1 MSLVGFTLLGSIEA
15 PSLTGTASDVPLL
28 VKPNTEFTVAMLASL
43 DVGGGDLRF
52 SSDEA
57 GLTQLACEIVD
68 GLDVVWVST
77 DGLSVATGLTIYVWG
92 DNTGASQPATGAA
105 FGRDAV
111 WVDYR
116 AIYHLSET
124 ANTAAGGYLDSTGNG
139 YDGTGVNMSEANRT
153 LPSGLIG
160 SGFNGTDESI
170 TLPLSIFP
178 TTAQPDYTVM
188 YFAQPDIL
196 SVDSRVFM
204 LGNTSNDDDVIVTW
218 MDAGGTGD
226 GWALN
231 TKNSGV
237 NLTLGANDNNAQ
249 AGRWDFIANKFTS
262 TQAFIRVNGSQ
273 TASGSLGG
281 SAVGRTIDEAH
292 IGKLVGGSTTYM
304 NGGISELR
312 LALETLGDDE
322 LDIIYDNQST
332 TGAWWIAADAGGAIS
347 VTESLTA
354 LTIDSFNPSID
365 FTGVV
370 SVTESLTNLN
380 LNSFNPRIGLTATL
394 TVTES
399 LTSLEFNAF
408 NPVVTLTP
416 PNTIIVTEA
425 TTSLT
430 IGSFDP
436 TITFSGTISVTES
449 LTNLDFRSYRP
460 AILVGEK
467 DYSNIFYGVASQQVA
482 FTGTS
487 VSSTFSGTIKQ
498 APDFSGIIKTS
509 TFSGVSK

>member
-1 MSLVGFTLLGSIEA
+1 MSLVGFTLLGSLEA
-15 PSLTGTASDVPLL
+15 PSLTGSASDVPLL

-57 GLTQLACEIVD
+57 GTTQLACEIVD

-92 DNTGASQPATGAA
+92 DNTGASQPAVGAA

-116 AIYHLSET
+116 AVYHLSET

-139 YDGTGVNMSEANRT
+139 YDGTGISMLLSNRT
-153 LPSGLIG
+153 TPSGLIG
-160 SGFNGTDESI
+160 SGFNGTADYI
-170 TLPLSIFP
+170 DLPTSVFP
-178 TTAQPDYTVM
+178 TAVQDDFTVTAWAQPDTLTQDQRLVN
-188 YFAQPDIL
+188 L
-196 SVDSRVFM
+196 GDST
-204 LGNTSNDDDVIVTW
+204 GNEDVLTLW
-218 MDAGGTGD
+218 MDKDAGGTG
-226 GWALN
+226 WAAI
-231 TKNSGV
+231 TKVGDPPVNFIAGV
-237 NLTLGANDNNAQ
+237 DSNDAQ
-249 AGRWDFIANKFTS
+249 AARWDYVGARVSSSQIQTL
-262 TQAFIRVNGSQ
+262 VNGSVGDT
-273 TASGSLGG
+273 TAITEVN
-281 SAVGRTIDEAH
+281 VGRVIDEAF
-292 IGKLVGGSTTYM
+292 IGRLSSTYM
-304 NGGISELR
+304 DGGISSLKIS
-312 LALETLGDDE
+312 LATRDLTAIAIE
-322 LDIIYDNQST
+322 YDNQSAV
-332 TGAWWIAADAGGAIS
+332 GAWWIAEDAGGAIS

-354 LTIDSFNPSID
+354 LTIDNFNPSID

-380 LNSFNPRIGLTATL
+380 LNSFNPTIGLTATL

-399 LTSLEFNAF
+399 LTNLEFNSLD
-408 NPVVTLTP
+408 PIVTLTP

-425 TTSLT
+425 TTSL
-430 IGSFDP
+430 IIDSFDP

-449 LTNLDFRSYRP
+449 LTNLDFRAYRP
-460 AILVGEK
+460 TVQVGAK
-467 DYSNIFYGVASQQVA
+467 DYSNIFYGVAPQQVT

-498 APDFSGIIKTS
+498 APDFSGIITTS

>member
-1 MSLVGFTLLGSIEA
+1 
-15 PSLTGTASDVPLL
+15 
-28 VKPNTEFTVAMLASL
+28 MLASL

-57 GLTQLACEIVD
+57 GTTQLACEIVD

-170 TLPLSIFP
+170 TIPLSVFP

-188 YFAQPDIL
+188 CFAQPDIL

-237 NLTLGANDNNAQ
+237 NLTLGDNDNNAQ
-249 AGRWDFIANKFTS
+249 AGRWDFITNKFTS

-332 TGAWWIAADAGGAIS
+332 TGSWWVASDVAGGTTGTITQNTAAFTQSLAGSTVAPPTTGTINQSATAFTQSALGSVTQLGITGVITQAIS
-347 VTESLTA
+347 AFTQSLA
-354 LTIDSFNPSID
+354 GD
-365 FTGVV
+365 VV
-370 SVTESLTNLN
+370 SSGVNGSITQTTGSFTQALLGNTVLNVT
-380 LNSFNPRIGLTATL
+380 G
-394 TVTES
+394 TVTQSSSAFTQS
-399 LTSLEFNAF
+399 LIGTTAEQISG
-408 NPVVTLTP
+408 
-416 PNTIIVTEA
+416 IITQSV
-425 TTSLT
+425 S
-430 IGSFDP
+430 SF
-436 TITFSGTISVTES
+436 TQS
-449 LTNLDFRSYRP
+449 
-460 AILVGEK
+460 LVGEVPAQWIDK
-467 DYSNIFYGVASQQVA
+467 PRAVTIWGDNTPV
-482 FTGTS
+482 FTLWTD
-487 VSSTFSGTIKQ
+487 K
-498 APDFSGIIKTS
+498 
-509 TFSGVSK
+509 